1 MRVLSVASA
10 QGWLCGLL
18 VICAA
23 GCADPGWAAVIYQEN
38 FDGGSGSLAGS
49 SPAVAVGGGAWA
61 GSAAFKA
68 DGTIT
73 GGGGGVYLPLA
84 IEVGYEYSLSVSFVR
99 VSGTWVAAG
108 FAGGSATSA
117 NRLSEND
124 GRGWG
129 LAQADKVQAF
139 LGPNTASKT
148 TLDTVSTTN
157 VATTQVIV
165 LDATSSEPANW
176 TVTIT
181 QRVGDSVYQP
191 FSNRLAGITA
201 ASDITA
207 IGLSTSGA
215 TADYTNLTL
224 SKVSAVPE
232 PATITLALGGL
243 AAGAVSGVRRLR
255 RS

>member
-1 MRVLSVASA
+1 MLGRRSRLLPDSRDMSMRASLSVTTR
-10 QGWLCGLL
+10 QWLHCLL
-18 VICAA
+18 VIVVAA
-23 GCADPGWAAVIYQEN
+23 SADLGWAVVIYQEN

-99 VSGTWVAAG
+99 VTGTWVAAG

-129 LAQADKVQAF
+129 LAQ
-139 LGPNTASKT
+139 
-148 TLDTVSTTN
+148 ST
-157 VATTQVIV
+157 
-165 LDATSSEPANW
+165 
-176 TVTIT
+176 
-181 QRVGDSVYQP
+181 
-191 FSNRLAGITA
+191 
-201 ASDITA
+201 
-207 IGLSTSGA
+207 
-215 TADYTNLTL
+215 
-224 SKVSAVPE
+224 
-232 PATITLALGGL
+232 
-243 AAGAVSGVRRLR
+243 
-255 RS
+255 